1 MIAPRGRIKM
11 TNNVVDKIYLALE
24 LTKLYITERDRNGI
38 FSRDS
43 VKDTFDYFFEELTG
57 IENTSEYEDLKKENE
72 MYKKKYEDLMN
83 EFNTRFDA
91 MLDYK
96 LKGVKDFIDKSK
108 GDMEPYVHQG
118 LTELLK

>member
-1 MIAPRGRIKM
+1 M

-57 IENTSEYEDLKKENE
+57 IENTSEYEDL
-72 MYKKKYEDLMN
+72 MN

>member
-1 MIAPRGRIKM
+1 M